1 MDMETKESLIEK
13 IDYSECVLANM
24 QVYQRLLKEA
34 NEHSSACYSWRSE
47 IEKSKKA
54 PVAYEE
60 SSKKLN
66 KIVLKVFLF
75 FVCYSLLAVAIT
87 YITKGDED
95 TTYKSVF
102 FIMLAAVF
110 VKYLIKRIIYET
122 VKKPQLLKEADEDIE
137 KAQDRCKEVEKMI
150 ADYAATDEWKTALSY
165 VPKDY
170 FYMSALEKFK
180 YYLENGHA
188 DNMKE
193 ALKLYDEFVHRKKLE
208 KEARRA
214 ADNSAEAA
222 EYAKI
227 TSEKAANAEFWS
239 LVNAYTT
246 EEIYRKLN

>member
-1 MDMETKESLIEK
+1 METKESLIDK

-24 QVYQRLLKEA
+24 QVYQRLLSEA
-34 NEHSSACYSWRSE
+34 SEHSSACYSRRSE

-60 SSKKLN
+60 SSKKQN
-66 KIVLKVFLF
+66 KIIKKIFLF
-75 FVCYSLLAVAIT
+75 LLLHSLLTYMFAFTGDFGNVSVA
-87 YITKGDED
+87 
-95 TTYKSVF
+95 VF
-102 FIMLAAVF
+102 FGLLAAVF

-122 VKKPQLLKEADEDIE
+122 VKKPQLLKEADADIE
-137 KAQDRCKEVEKMI
+137 KAQDRCKEIEKMI
-150 ADYAATDEWKTALSY
+150 ADYAATDEWRTALSY

-227 TSEKAANAEFWS
+227 TSEKAASAEFWS
-239 LVNAYTT
+239 LVNA
-246 EEIYRKLN
+246 

>member
-1 MDMETKESLIEK
+1 METRESLIEK

-24 QVYQRLLKEA
+24 QVYQRLLSEA

-60 SSKKLN
+60 SSKKQD
-66 KIVLKVFLF
+66 KIIKKILLFLLLH
-75 FVCYSLLAVAIT
+75 SLLTYMFAFTGDFGNVSVA
-87 YITKGDED
+87 
-95 TTYKSVF
+95 VF
-102 FIMLAAVF
+102 FGLLAAVF

-150 ADYAATDEWKTALSY
+150 ADYAATDEWRTALSY

-246 EEIYRKLN
+246 EEIYRKLK

>member
-1 MDMETKESLIEK
+1 METKESLIEK
-13 IDYSECVLANM
+13 IDYSECALANM

-47 IEKSKKA
+47 IEKSKKT

-60 SSKKLN
+60 SSKKQN
-66 KIVLKVFLF
+66 KIIKKILLFLLLH
-75 FVCYSLLAVAIT
+75 SLLTYMFAFTGDFGNVSVA
-87 YITKGDED
+87 
-95 TTYKSVF
+95 VF
-102 FIMLAAVF
+102 FGLLAAVF

-122 VKKPQLLKEADEDIE
+122 VKKPQLLKEADADIE
-137 KAQDRCKEVEKMI
+137 KAQDRCKEIEKMI
-150 ADYAATDEWKTALSY
+150 ADYAATDEWRTALSY

-227 TSEKAANAEFWS
+227 TSEKAASAEFWS

>member
-1 MDMETKESLIEK
+1 METKESLIDK

-24 QVYQRLLKEA
+24 QVYQRLLSEA
-34 NEHSSACYSWRSE
+34 SEHSSACYSWRSE

-60 SSKKLN
+60 SSKKQN
-66 KIVLKVFLF
+66 KIIKKIFLF
-75 FVCYSLLAVAIT
+75 LLLHSLLTYMFAFTGDFGNVSVA
-87 YITKGDED
+87 
-95 TTYKSVF
+95 VF
-102 FIMLAAVF
+102 FGLLAAVF

-122 VKKPQLLKEADEDIE
+122 VKKLQLLKEADADIE
-137 KAQDRCKEVEKMI
+137 KAQDRCKKIEKMI

>member
-1 MDMETKESLIEK
+1 MGHVDHGKTSILDAIRHT
-13 IDYSECVLANM
+13 SVTAG
-24 QVYQRLLKEA
+24 EA
-34 NEHSSACYSWRSE
+34 GGITQHIGAYRVHVNGRDITFLDTPGHEAFTAMRARGAQCTD
-47 IEKSKKA
+47 IA
-54 PVAYEE
+54 ILVVA
-60 SSKKLN
+60 
-66 KIVLKVFLF
+66 
-75 FVCYSLLAVAIT
+75 
-87 YITKGDED
+87 GDD
-95 TTYKSVF
+95 G
-102 FIMLAAVF
+102 IM
-110 VKYLIKRIIYET
+110 
-122 VKKPQLLKEADEDIE
+122 PQLLKEADADIE

-150 ADYAATDEWKTALSY
+150 ADYAATDEWRTALSY